1 MNKLIWYYN
10 RLKIMSIKEIL
21 FFRIPQFIQLNFI
34 GKLQA
39 KKELTPLNISDKIK
53 LPKYSL
59 SSIEK
64 LFHINP
70 LKENYSYFN
79 TSINVLTASSWRKDY
94 NTNIESPL
102 AYYNSIEKQDFDK
115 NGDVKF
121 VAEVSRL
128 HFMPFLAFKYAESND
143 DLYIERIEEVIENWT
158 LQNPYLHSI
167 NWTSGI
173 EVAIRSVNLIYTH
186 YILYNFD
193 GLSQNADLEI
203 RKHITYNYQ
212 FLKNHL
218 SLYSSAN
225 NHLMAEL
232 MGLNVI
238 SSYFETSNSEINKW
252 RTLFYEQIERQVN
265 SDGVHMELCS
275 RYHTEVLDQI
285 IVGLNFI
292 KRSGGQVPETIEN
305 RVEKMF
311 QFTQHISYC
320 GIDTIFGDNDEGHV
334 INPYFEANN
343 SLYLSQLSTSNYLFN
358 SDYKA
363 LKALDFRNYLIF
375 GEDFCAKEGE
385 ALPQTTFFKD
395 SGYCFMY
402 DHNSQVK
409 LSFDIGKLGD
419 DISSAHGHSDI
430 FHFTLQQANSMF
442 LVDPGTYQYHQKE
455 TFWRNYF
462 RGISAHNTIS
472 INKQNHALINNRM
485 SWLERPSRP
494 KTEYYEDNLEI
505 RCKSVHTAFK
515 SEDVVHER
523 TIILN
528 KKSKRIKVLDTLR
541 SNNLEI
547 KELDFYLHFSPEIEI
562 EKNENKLNLI
572 SRNSKI
578 KIENKYINMTTLEVG
593 DFTKPFGWFS
603 KGYNSKVQSKSL
615 NLNLEMKDELS
626 LETMFY
632 YE

>member
-1 MNKLIWYYN
+1 MNKLKWYYN

-21 FFRIPQFIQLNFI
+21 FFRFPQFIQLNFL
-34 GKLQA
+34 GKIQVR
-39 KKELTPLNISDKIK
+39 KELNPLSVSDKIK

-59 SSIEK
+59 KTLKS
-64 LFHINP
+64 LFSTNP
-70 LKENYSYFN
+70 FTDDYTFFN
-79 TSINVLTASSWRKDY
+79 TTINILQVSNWRKDY
-94 NTNIESPL
+94 HSNIESPL
-102 AYYNSIEKQDFDK
+102 SYYNAIQKQDFDK

-121 VAEVSRL
+121 IAEVSRL
-128 HFMPFLAFKYAESND
+128 HFMPFLAFQYVENENPKYLD
-143 DLYIERIEEVIENWT
+143 RIEEVLEDWT
-158 LQNPYLHSI
+158 QQNSYLKSI

-186 YILYNFD
+186 CILGDFKM
-193 GLSQNADLEI
+193 LSQKCDIEI
-203 RKHITYNYQ
+203 RKHLVKSYH

-334 INPYFEANN
+334 INPYFEENN
-343 SLYLSQLSTSNYLFN
+343 SLYLSQLSTSNYLYN
-358 SDYKA
+358 SDYIA

-375 GEDFCAKEGE
+375 GEDFSAKEGE

-430 FHFTLQQANSMF
+430 FHFTLQQANSML

-485 SWLERPSRP
+485 SWLERPSQP

-515 SEDVVHER
+515 SEDVEHER
-523 TIILN
+523 TIMLN
-528 KKSKRIKVLDTLR
+528 KKSKKIKILDTLR

-572 SRNSKI
+572 SGNSKI
-578 KIENKYINMTTLEVG
+578 IIENKYINITTIEVG

-603 KGYNSKVQSKSL
+603 KGYNSKIQSKSL

-626 LETMFY
+626 IETTFY